1 MRVIIV
7 GAGLGG
13 LTLALS
19 LNAAGIDCVVYE
31 TAPELRAVGV
41 GINVLPHAA
50 RELTDLGLGPRLA
63 ASGVATEALM
73 YANKFG
79 QEIWREPRGKFAG
92 YNWSQYSIHRGV
104 LQMLL
109 LEAVVERL
117 GVGAVHAGWTA
128 RSVETG
134 PTGATVFF
142 TDSQGHSH
150 TVTGDVVV
158 GADGIHSAIRAQ
170 FYPDE
175 GPPKWNQ
182 RVLWR
187 GVTEGDAYL
196 GGATMIMA
204 GHQDEKFVCY
214 PIDPKLQAEGKAL
227 INWIAELR
235 FPETDVW
242 RREDWNRAG
251 RLEDFLPRFENW
263 HFGWL
268 DVPAVI
274 RNADRIFEYPLV
286 DRDPVDQWTF
296 GRTTLMG
303 DAAHPMY
310 PIGSN
315 GASQAILDART
326 LALELARNV
335 DIDAALKAYEDAR
348 RPATNRIVLINRGN
362 GPEAVMQ
369 AVHERAPQG
378 FKDVHDVI
386 SREELEETAG
396 QYKRNAGFDREA
408 LNGRETLN
416 APLRAATLA
425 ARRETPTT

>member
-1 MRVIIV
+1 M
-7 GAGLGG
+7 
-13 LTLALS
+13 
-19 LNAAGIDCVVYE
+19 
-31 TAPELRAVGV
+31 
-41 GINVLPHAA
+41 
-50 RELTDLGLGPRLA
+50 
-63 ASGVATEALM
+63 
-73 YANKFG
+73 
-79 QEIWREPRGKFAG
+79 
-92 YNWSQYSIHRGV
+92 
-104 LQMLL
+104 
-109 LEAVVERL
+109 
-117 GVGAVHAGWTA
+117 
-128 RSVETG
+128 
-134 PTGATVFF
+134 
-142 TDSQGHSH
+142 
-150 TVTGDVVV
+150 
-158 GADGIHSAIRAQ
+158 
-170 FYPDE
+170 
-175 GPPKWNQ
+175 
-182 RVLWR
+182 
-187 GVTEGDAYL
+187 
-196 GGATMIMA
+196 
-204 GHQDEKFVCY
+204 
-214 PIDPKLQAEGKAL
+214 
-227 INWIAELR
+227 
-235 FPETDVW
+235 
-242 RREDWNRAG
+242 
-251 RLEDFLPRFENW
+251 
-263 HFGWL
+263 
-268 DVPAVI
+268 I